1 MKNKLIALILIFSMV
16 FSTLAFAAESIDG
29 VEKTEEEVFGDDV
42 EFMKL
47 VAEFVKENYLY
58 DVSYEDILE
67 GLYKGMFENLDDY
80 SVFFTAEEYEEFNMD
95 MSGEFTGVGIQIIN
109 ENDFIRVVTPL
120 HESPAEKAGIIAK
133 DIIRYVNGVDIKGYT
148 TDEAASMIRG
158 PVGTSVILGIERNG
172 EIIYFPVVRDNIVIS
187 SVFSEI
193 MDGNTGYLKIT
204 QFNSNT
210 LELIAEHME
219 PFMDAGVEK
228 LVIDLRNNPGGSLSE
243 VLSTL
248 DLFVPAGPLAYVI
261 KANGEETE
269 YTSSLQVQNFE
280 LAVLVNEGSAS
291 ASEIFAGAV
300 QDRDAGTI
308 IGTTTFGKGVVQS
321 LYPLRDGS
329 AMKLTTAEYLTAGRN
344 HVHGIGITPDIIIEN
359 NKPLSKSDTS
369 DIPEFD
375 KRRKPHVGIVGLD
388 VLAAEKIL
396 KILGYPVSGP
406 DGIFD
411 ENLKKQIAQFQ
422 ADKGL
427 YPYGILDFTTQ
438 DTLKT
443 ALDNYSVDTSV
454 DLQLEKALE
463 VLAR

>member
-1 MKNKLIALILIFSMV
+1 MKNKLIVLILIFSMV
-16 FSTLAFAAESIDG
+16 FSTFAFATESIDG
-29 VEKTEEEVFGDDV
+29 IEKTEEESFMDDV

-47 VAEFVKENYLY
+47 VAEFVKDKYLY
-58 DVSYEDILE
+58 DVSYEDIMD

-80 SVFFTAEEYEEFNMD
+80 SVYFSAEEYADFSSD
-95 MSGEFTGVGIQIIN
+95 MSGEFSGVGIQIVN
-109 ENDFIRVVTPL
+109 ENDYVVVVTPL
-120 HESPAEKAGIIAK
+120 HDSPAEKAGIQAK
-133 DIIRYVNGVDIKGYT
+133 DIIKYVDGTDITGYT
-148 TDEAASMIRG
+148 TNEAATLIKG
-158 PVGTSVILGIERNG
+158 PVGTTVILGIERNN
-172 EIIYFPVVRDNIVIS
+172 EIINFPVVRDHIVIS

-193 MDGNTGYLKIT
+193 MDDDIGYLKIT

-210 LELIAEHME
+210 LELIAEQMV

-243 VLSTL
+243 VLNTL

-269 YTSSLQVQNFE
+269 YTSSLSIQNFE

-308 IGTTTFGKGVVQS
+308 IGTTTFGKGVVQT
-321 LYPLRDGS
+321 LYPLKDGS

-344 HVHGIGITPDIIIEN
+344 HVHGIGITPDIIVEN
-359 NKPLSKSDTS
+359 SKALSEIDTS
-369 DIPEFD
+369 DIPELT
-375 KRRKPHVGIVGLD
+375 KIRKADVGIVGLD

-411 ENLKKQIAQFQ
+411 ENLKKQIAQYQ
-422 ADKGL
+422 ADKGI
-427 YPYGILDFTTQ
+427 YPYGVLDFTTQ
-438 DTLKT
+438 DCLT
-443 ALDNYSVDTSV
+443 ADLENYGVDESE
-454 DLQLEKALE
+454 DLQLEKALKI
-463 VLAR
+463 LK